1 MQNTRSI
8 FALIVK
14 HAPPP
19 HLPSRRDFISTPRGV
34 RSDFPRRVTP
44 FFSMRAQFF
53 NVRASGRTLHRHAC
67 TRAVRVLF
75 TGTPVPFEFT
85 PLLGS
90 LIGVVAA
97 LLLITVAILAALK
110 MRSERRAQ
118 RPGDLPLKKATA
130 PSSEDL
136 YDADDRNPDVV
147 PTNKGRYPEALLLL
161 RGREW

>member
-1 MQNTRSI
+1 
-8 FALIVK
+8 
-14 HAPPP
+14 
-19 HLPSRRDFISTPRGV
+19 
-34 RSDFPRRVTP
+34 
-44 FFSMRAQFF
+44 
-53 NVRASGRTLHRHAC
+53 
-67 TRAVRVLF
+67 VRVLF

-147 PTNKGRYPEALLLL
+147 PTNKGTRLYLYEDAN
-161 RGREW
+161 G

>member
-1 MQNTRSI
+1 
-8 FALIVK
+8 
-14 HAPPP
+14 
-19 HLPSRRDFISTPRGV
+19 
-34 RSDFPRRVTP
+34 
-44 FFSMRAQFF
+44 
-53 NVRASGRTLHRHAC
+53 
-67 TRAVRVLF
+67 VRVLF

-147 PTNKGRYPEALLLL
+147 PTNKGMFPENASLYEN
-161 RGREW
+161 GEWVNKRINIKHFVYTKNYTMLSKRITPVSFIIK

>member
-1 MQNTRSI
+1 M
-8 FALIVK
+8 
-14 HAPPP
+14 H
-19 HLPSRRDFISTPRGV
+19 RRTY
-34 RSDFPRRVTP
+34 
-44 FFSMRAQFF
+44 
-53 NVRASGRTLHRHAC
+53 

-147 PTNKGRYPEALLLL
+147 PTNKGTFPETVFV
-161 RGREW
+161 RGREWLIKKKKSGRQMLCISEKLHDIEQTYHACQFYYRIV

>member
-1 MQNTRSI
+1 MYTFTFHHTIIILTKFIVFI
-8 FALIVK
+8 FLEKNI
-14 HAPPP
+14 PE
-19 HLPSRRDFISTPRGV
+19 LCL
-34 RSDFPRRVTP
+34 
-44 FFSMRAQFF
+44 F
-53 NVRASGRTLHRHAC
+53 NVPHERKELHRHTC

-85 PLLGS
+85 PLLGG

-97 LLLITVAILAALK
+97 LLLVTVTILAALK
-110 MRSERRAQ
+110 VRSERRAQ

-147 PTNKGRYPEALLLL
+147 PTNKGMLFPRLSLYNNIKS
-161 RGREW
+161 